1 MFFLPGSDV
10 RRFRKILCAKLLRNR
25 SCIAWTDVTS
35 ELTDTCLDLGIFG
48 GAWLQT
54 SMSCVS

>member
-1 MFFLPGSDV
+1 V